1 MLVLTWVFL
10 ACSLAFSVFY
20 FGGPILQ
27 RVWSSI
33 CDLGRSLGAYGVL
46 LFTGKDDVIQPTVQV
61 IPENMDAILPL
72 TVEELEIFLALFWDN
87 FKNEKNILAY
97 LWQVFENIAL
107 FLSTVALAIV
117 PLLLILLL
125 IRLLNGKIDNDYAKN
140 SRGVEIFEKFRRGVW
155 WKIKGA
161 VGKYIRFVKE
171 KKLYFWAFLV
181 IWSYNLNFI
190 TIALELVAWVFY
202 ISWVGTIDGIIA
214 SLLVILAKTA
224 IDFSVA
230 ALFIPG
236 LVWCIIIYWI
246 FCKIRVSIG
255 RKKLRDCLD
264 KDDAFIDKYPGAIF
278 VSGKQRSKKTS
289 MLTTLK
295 MLYER
300 KFREKA
306 SKKMLKR
313 EKMFPLFPWIRLER
327 FIDKAR
333 AEHKI
338 FMLYHCRVM
347 IRRLRI
353 ISKLPKERREH
364 YLKIM
369 KRLYG
374 YDWTDCYFGYD
385 ISNGAEYDDG
395 LVVIDL
401 FYALEMYA
409 QLYFIYHQ
417 KTPLDLS
424 NLAIREDFSWVDH
437 GNFPIFDGDLLSKT
451 SIESKNASLYSH
463 IIDFDS
469 FRPGMKF
476 NPKNPNRDAVE
487 FGIGVVQEVDKE
499 RKNAKTRSAGGNKGD
514 GELGIATQDN
524 DGFEID
530 LKVRGQVALVDF
542 NDFWVWLIDAQRV
555 GDLGASNAELTNQ
568 VFIKGVA
575 EEHLLLPFFEVEYS
589 LLCLAEK
596 IYDKIHRWF
605 RVRKGSY
612 TLLHHLLMLAES
624 PIFKTFDRIEKEFTG
639 WKLKTKVTDG
649 GDGELLGEEV
659 FWVLDAVTYR
669 DRFAS
674 DVCKSFYEY
683 RFARSKRGIDD
694 IECYTAT
701 STDVK
706 KMMKQNSYFTEDM
719 TVYNGQESRRK
730 RAEQRKKAKK

>member
-1 MLVLTWVFL
+1 MHVLTWVFL

-33 CDLGRSLGAYGVL
+33 CDLGLSLGAYGVAV
-46 LFTGKDDVIQPTVQV
+46 FTARYDVIQPTVQL

-107 FLSTVALAIV
+107 FFSTVALAIV
-117 PLLLILLL
+117 PLLLIFLL

-161 VGKYIRFVKE
+161 VEKYMRFVKE
-171 KKLYFWAFLV
+171 KNLYFWAFLV

-246 FCKIRVSIG
+246 FCKIRRGMGLKALERMIERG
-255 RKKLRDCLD
+255 YEIIK
-264 KDDAFIDKYPGAIF
+264 KYPGAIF
-278 VSGKQRSKKTS
+278 VNGKQRAKKTS
-289 MLTTLK
+289 LIVFLK

-300 KFREKA
+300 LFRRKSFEK
-306 SKKMLKR
+306 MEKR
-313 EKMFPLFPWIRLER
+313 DCMFPLFPWITLER

-338 FMLYHCRVM
+338 YLAYHCKKL
-347 IRRLRI
+347 IRKLRA
-353 ISKLPKERREH
+353 ISKLPKERQEH
-364 YLKIM
+364 YLK
-369 KRLYG
+369 RLKKIYG
-374 YDWTDCYFGYD
+374 YDFEDCYFGYD
-385 ISNGAEYDDG
+385 ISNGFEYDDG
-395 LVVIDL
+395 IVKIDL

-409 QLYFIYHQ
+409 QLYFVYH
-417 KTPLDLS
+417 KKRPYDLS
-424 NLAIREDFSWVDH
+424 NLSIREDFEWVSH
-437 GNFPIFDGDLLSKT
+437 GNFPIFDGDLLRKT
-451 SIESKNASLYSH
+451 SKESQGASQYSTV
-463 IIDFDS
+463 IDFDA

-476 NPKNPNRDAVE
+476 DPNNPFRDAVE

-499 RKNAKTRSAGGNKGD
+499 RKNSKTRSAGGNKGN

-524 DGFEID
+524 DGFEVD
-530 LKVRGQVALVDF
+530 LKVRGQVSLIDF
-542 NDFWVWLIDAQRV
+542 TDFWVWLIDAQRV

-568 VFIKGVA
+568 FYIKGPA
-575 EEHLLLPFFEVEYS
+575 EEHLLLPFFEIEYALYS
-589 LLCLAEK
+589 FLSG
-596 IYDKIHRWF
+596 IYSKIHYWF
-605 RVRKGSY
+605 RARQGSN
-612 TLLHHLLMLAES
+612 TLLHHLLKLAFE
-624 PIFKTFDRIEKEFTG
+624 PIFKAFDRIEKEFTA
-639 WKLKTKVTDG
+639 WKLNIKVTDG
-649 GDGELLGEEV
+649 GDGELLGMEQMWILEKV
-659 FWVLDAVTYR
+659 VYR

-674 DVCKSFYEY
+674 DVCKAFYEY
-683 RFARSKRGIDD
+683 RFERSKFGMDD
-694 IECYTAT
+694 MESYTAT
-701 STDVK
+701 ETDVK